1 MKKPNRYEYIQ
12 APEQK
17 DYIWTDKKRPF
28 FGIPL
33 SFTRYTVYADRVLI
47 DRGFVFRRH
56 DEIRLYRVMD
66 LKVVQGPI
74 QRLFGIGNV
83 ILLTA
88 DASTPRF
95 VLQDVMQPK
104 EVMMKLSDLAE
115 EERKR
120 VRVGVLESYGAFDSF

>member
-1 MKKPNRYEYIQ
+1 MKKPNQYEYIQ

-17 DYIWTDKKRPF
+17 AHIWTDKKRPF
-28 FGIPL
+28 FGLPL
-33 SFTRYTVYADRVLI
+33 SFTRYTVYNDRILI
-47 DRGFVFRRH
+47 DSGLVFRRH
-56 DEIRLYRVMD
+56 GEIRLYRVLD
-66 LKVVQGPI
+66 LKVIQGPI

-95 VLQDVMQPK
+95 VLQDIMQPR

-115 EERKR
+115 EERR
-120 VRVGVLESYGAFDSF
+120 HVRVGVLESFGVFDSF